1 MMLKSYDEMTADQKL
16 AYKMGREAERARW
29 DDPDEVRA
37 AVVPLLDLEAA
48 LTEYLRLIWA
58 HDGMGPYAEELA
70 DEILPN
76 GVRVSR
82 ISNFEEAKRIVYAA
96 LGLGEES

>member
-1 MMLKSYDEMTADQKL
+1 MLKSYDEMTADQKL

-29 DDPDEVRA
+29 DDPAEIRA

-48 LTEYLRLIWA
+48 AKAW
-58 HDGMGPYAEELA
+58 HDHSVPELYM
-70 DEILPN
+70 DVSSWSDCDDLYRDQ
-76 GVRVSR
+76 VREHVR
-82 ISNFEEAKRIVYAA
+82 IAVYAA